1 MKTKGMGIALLS
13 TAALL
18 GSAVAQAELPWTYAE
33 LGYNIADGVE
43 DAETDAIDIKGSIAF
58 LEKWHASLAYLDGEV
73 DVDGGNDVDF
83 DGFRVVVGA
92 HPQLTQNTQL
102 ITDLT
107 YFDYELDDGGSDP
120 GSDGF
125 GVGFGLRHALTDKFE
140 LMAEVWYL
148 DGEVDSGSDDG
159 DFNDTTVEIGGRY
172 NWTSN
177 LSTGLT
183 VFLNNYPGLP
193 SLAGISTTGDVARF
207 DVRWAFG
214 DVF

>member
-33 LGYNIADGVE
+33 LGYNVGDGIE

-58 LEKWHASLAYLDGEV
+58 LDKWHASLAYLDGEF
-73 DVDGGNDVDF
+73 DSDSDDTDF
-83 DGFRVVVGA
+83 DGFRFVVGA
-92 HPQLTQNTQL
+92 HPQLTANTQL

-107 YFDYELDDGGSDP
+107 YFDYDLDGGEGANG

-125 GVGFGLRHALTDKFE
+125 GVGFGLRHAVSDKFE
-140 LMAEVWYL
+140 LTAQAWYL
-148 DGEVDSGSDDG
+148 DGDVDFGSSTD
-159 DFNDTTVEIGGRY
+159 DFNDTTVELGGRY

-183 VFLNNYPGLP
+183 VYLNNYPGLP
-193 SLAGISTTGDVARF
+193 SAAGLSATGDVARF

-214 DVF
+214 DIL